1 MSIPIE
7 RLREIWNNA
16 AAAMEG
22 ACPLSALGANEQRE
36 LALECIERRDMALH
50 DKRRLDDAKFRT
62 VRIGQSLKDAL
73 EAAGVEL
80 G

>member
-7 RLREIWNNA
+7 RLRDVVNNA
-16 AAAMEG
+16 EAAEEG
-22 ACPLSALGANEQRE
+22 ACPLAKLDAKEQAE
-36 LALECIERRDMALH
+36 LARECIDRRDMALH
-50 DKRRLDDAKFRT
+50 DKRRLDDAKLRT

-80 G
+80 D